1 MAKSKAT
8 YMKKELEKKRMQK
21 KKQKAE
27 RKEDR
32 QKNSK
37 GGDLAD
43 MLAYVNEDGDL
54 VSTPPPAKQASSNI
68 LS

>member
-21 KKQKAE
+21 KKKKAE

-43 MLAYVNEDGDL
+43 MLAYVNEEGDL
-54 VSTPPPAKQASSNI
+54 VSSPPSVKPVSSEI
-68 LS
+68 